1 MNIDIYSVLFKKSM
15 LLPHQMMI
23 SCVYIYTLH
32 TIPLNNSSLKPIW
45 IYMDIIYNIY
55 IHISIRIYIY
65 MFFIVLNG
73 NYPYYIILYKFCNR
87 SIFKHGQFPFNIN
100 HTRTPCGRSFTAAE
114 PCRCPDLRRGAGD
127 SCGSAMIYNDLL
139 LVMIRLQ

>member
-1 MNIDIYSVLFKKSM
+1 MSM
-15 LLPHQMMI
+15 FNLVSH
-23 SCVYIYTLH
+23 VYIHVFY
-32 TIPLNNSSLKPIW
+32 
-45 IYMDIIYNIY
+45 
-55 IHISIRIYIY
+55 RIEWK
-65 MFFIVLNG
+65 L
-73 NYPYYIILYKFCNR
+73 PILYKFCNNR

-127 SCGSAMIYNDLL
+127 SCGSAMIYHDLL